1 MEGFFQRIVYQ
12 HRSLGSMVDGLLRIW
27 HCMGGFLILPL
38 RLEVMQRLACSLF
51 ASFPL
56 YKWVERGVKNAE
68 RLEYQLTHSL
78 LLVFEDY
85 HHGTCW

>member
-1 MEGFFQRIVYQ
+1 
-12 HRSLGSMVDGLLRIW
+12 MVDGLLRIW
-27 HCMGGFLILPL
+27 RRMGGFLISPL

-68 RLEYQLTHSL
+68 GLECQLIHS
-78 LLVFEDY
+78 
-85 HHGTCW
+85 